1 VTLCGLAGCQDGPA
15 LKDTFETGPA
25 VARAE
30 AAPSYLTM
38 ATLYNPRVAHL
49 NPFWARADL
58 ALDHVEDGKLERDH
72 AEATIQFRLPREFNF
87 IIQKVSE
94 DYFILGCD
102 KERYW
107 WFDRKAKPPTVVIGR
122 HASATREKIA
132 MLGVPVLPLEIVD
145 VLGVS
150 PLPVTGVLPTARWS
164 PLKNWVVFSLP
175 APNTPG
181 GTIEYWLEPRSS
193 DPARI
198 RILDDKKN
206 ELIDCRTEKLGLV
219 KVGSRLD
226 EGTRIAS
233 KVRIS
238 VPERQTVMILE
249 MNAMENRALT
259 TSKAF
264 DLGTLKAAYPS
275 DREIDLDTVVINRDA
290 GPGKG
295 SK

>member
-1 VTLCGLAGCQDGPA
+1 MAGCQDGPA
-15 LKDTFETGPA
+15 LRDNFETGPSITRTDK
-25 VARAE
+25 VPTYLSM
-30 AAPSYLTM
+30 AA
-38 ATLYNPRVAHL
+38 LYNKRVAHL
-49 NPFWARADL
+49 NTFWARADL
-58 ALDHVEDGKLERDH
+58 ALDHVEDGKVVRDH

-94 DYFILGCD
+94 DYFVLGCD
-102 KERYW
+102 NDRYW
-107 WFDRKAKPPTVVIGR
+107 WFDRKVKPATVVVGK
-122 HASATREKIA
+122 HVSATREKIA

-150 PLPVTGVLPTARWS
+150 PLPVTGALPQTRWS
-164 PLKNWVVFSLP
+164 PLKNWVVFSMP
-175 APNTPG
+175 APNTAG
-181 GTIEYWLEPRSS
+181 GTIEYWLEPRTS

-198 RILDDKKN
+198 RILDEKQN

-226 EGTRIAS
+226 EATRMAS

-238 VPERQTVMILE
+238 VPERQTVMIIE
-249 MNAMENRALT
+249 MNSMENRPLK

-264 DLGTLKAAYPS
+264 DLNTLRNAYPS
-275 DREIDLDTVVINRDA
+275 DREIDLDSVVIPKSA
-290 GPGKG
+290 ASSKG